1 VRLSRSGKYDVP
13 GVEQLRADVLD
24 PASIEAAVDDRTI
37 THRVFTTWQR
47 QDTEA
52 ENIRVN
58 GAMLRNTL
66 DVLGRTT
73 QLSHA
78 VLVTGLKH
86 YLGPFEAYTKTPAET
101 PFRERQDRLPYEKFY
116 YTQEDILFEAA
127 QQQGFTWSVHNAM
140 NMGVTLA
147 VYGSICRA
155 TGEPFVFPG
164 TRSSTTASPTSPTR
178 SCSVGTSPGPCP
190 SPPRATRPSI
200 R

>member
-1 VRLSRSGKYDVP
+1 MPGQVSGDRRGCPPSPARWTSGFTGPGNLSWTQVRLSRSGKYDVP

-37 THRVFTTWQR
+37 THLVFTTWQR

-66 DVLGRTT
+66 DMLGRTT

-86 YLGPFEAYTKTPAET
+86 YLGPFEAYTKTPAT

-116 YTQEDILFEAA
+116 YTQEA
-127 QQQGFTWSVHNAM
+127 SSSRRHN
-140 NMGVTLA
+140 
-147 VYGSICRA
+147 SR
-155 TGEPFVFPG
+155 
-164 TRSSTTASPTSPTR
+164 ASPGRCTTR
-178 SCSVGTSPGPCP
+178 
-190 SPPRATRPSI
+190 
-200 R
+200 